1 MPVVMLRCGARPP
14 AEYPRCIRAVTT
26 CAYVW
31 LRRAKKRRSKH
42 TRERSAVLGERGL
55 MRAPIGASR
64 RAALPRDAL
73 RASARINDV
82 RDCLFRDKEQQQEPC
97 EH

>member
-1 MPVVMLRCGARPP
+1 
-14 AEYPRCIRAVTT
+14 
-26 CAYVW
+26 
-31 LRRAKKRRSKH
+31 
-42 TRERSAVLGERGL
+42 